1 MDQVSRPLIGLL
13 VAVVA
18 FFALWLVALKPG
30 AGNTAASGPSTN
42 ALQSAVT
49 KAHQAVATANAASA
63 RSGGA
68 GPASAAKPPSAVGS
82 APSTATR
89 APSAASGAGQTA
101 AGAGGATLGLAGRHR
116 LNVVERALQANKVL
130 ALLFYNPSAADD
142 QAVKQELALVPGHG
156 GRVVA
161 LTIPIAEL
169 SKYSVVTNQVPV
181 GVSPTLVVVDPDQ
194 QAQAIVG
201 FADRF
206 EIAQRV
212 SDALRV
218 P

>member
-1 MDQVSRPLIGLL
+1 MDHVSRPLLGLL

-18 FFALWLVALKPG
+18 FFALWVVALKPG
-30 AGNTAASGPSTN
+30 SANTAASGPSPN
-42 ALQSAVT
+42 VLQSAVT
-49 KAHQAVATANAASA
+49 KAHQAVTTANAASA
-63 RSGGA
+63 RA
-68 GPASAAKPPSAVGS
+68 GETVA
-82 APSTATR
+82 STATK
-89 APSAASGAGQTA
+89 APSAAT
-101 AGAGGATLGLAGRHR
+101 GATSAATGAAQSSAGSGHVTLSPAGRHR
-116 LNVVERALQANKVL
+116 LTVVERALKANKVL

-142 QAVKQELALVPGHG
+142 QAVKQELALVPQRG
-156 GRVVA
+156 GRVVS
-161 LTIPIAEL
+161 LTIPIGEL